1 MRNDENSMTSIFL
14 QSSLDEIRSALS
26 ASDEIAGVLSL
37 DVVESMLKK
46 FLSEEID
53 SDYLSDWAELFDGN
67 DKIDF
72 KVGEEPLLSV
82 LLFELSS
89 PEINAKIDKTLV
101 ASMIERIAL
110 HQHSHSQTR

>member
-1 MRNDENSMTSIFL
+1 MTSIFL
-14 QSSLDEIRSALS
+14 QSSLDEIRNALNV
-26 ASDEIAGVLSL
+26 SDEITGVLSL

-67 DKIDF
+67 DKINF
-72 KVGEEPLLSV
+72 KTGEEALLSA

-89 PEINAKIDKTLV
+89 PEINAQVDKALV
-101 ASMIERIAL
+101 ASMVERIAL
-110 HQHSHSQTR
+110 YQRSHSQTN